1 MDDEMPLFTVDT
13 PKSELARADRE
24 APIAEWQV
32 TLLRQALDARSLTS
46 MADRRKAIED
56 YAGRPVASLREL
68 TGGEALRI
76 LARIGEERPTERS
89 GESAWDQRDEDTWID
104 RI

>member
-1 MDDEMPLFTVDT
+1 MDDELSLFTVAT
-13 PKSELARADRE
+13 AESEPALADRE
-24 APIAEWQV
+24 TPIAEWQV

-68 TGGEALRI
+68 TGAEALRV
-76 LARIGEERPTERS
+76 LARIGDERPTERS
-89 GESAWDQRDEDTWID
+89 DGSAWDQRDEDTWID